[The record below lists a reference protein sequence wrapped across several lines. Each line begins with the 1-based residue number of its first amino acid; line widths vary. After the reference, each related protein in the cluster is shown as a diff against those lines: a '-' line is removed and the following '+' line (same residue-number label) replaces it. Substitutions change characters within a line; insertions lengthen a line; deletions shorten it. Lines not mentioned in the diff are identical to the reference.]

1 MNIPVSEL
9 KRVVVIGGGFAGL
22 EFAKKLRN
30 KRFQVILLDKHNY
43 HTFQPLL
50 YQVATAGLEPD
61 SIAFPL
67 RKTFRDYPNLL
78 FRMAEVERID
88 TARNCIHTNIGEL
101 EFDYLVIASGSKTNF
116 FGNSEI
122 EAFSLPMKTIPQALN
137 IRSALLQNLEDALN
151 SQDLKERQALM
162 SVAIVGGGPTGVE
175 LAGALAEL
183 KAHVLPADYPDLD
196 VRQMEIHLIEA
207 APKLLAAMSD
217 EAAQKSVEFLEKL
230 GVKIWLDSF
239 VKSYD
244 GKTITTQK
252 GVKIE
257 SYNLIWAAGV
267 KGNFI
272 PGIPETSQLQ
282 NGRIAVN
289 DINAVLDT
297 SNVFAIGDVAQITNH
312 SEGKGHPMLAQVA
325 IQQGKNLAMNLER
338 MNQGTPTL
346 PFQYKDP
353 GTMATIGRN
362 KAVVDL
368 PSWKTQGAFA
378 WFIWMFVHVLALV
391 GFRNKLVVLA
401 NWAYNYLKYARDIR
415 LIIRPYIKV
424 KPEAKNP
431 EG

>member
-30 KRFQVILLDKHNY
+30 KRFQVVVIDKHNY

-67 RKTFRDYPNLL
+67 RKTFRDYKNLF
-78 FRMAEVERID
+78 FRMAEVLEVD
-88 TARNCIHTNIGEL
+88 TEKNCIKTNIGDL
-101 EFDYLVIASGSKTNF
+101 DFDYLVIASGSKTNY
-116 FGNSEI
+116 FGNEEI
-122 EAFSLPMKTIPQALN
+122 KEHSLPMKTIPQALN
-137 IRSALLQNLEDALN
+137 IRSSILQNLEDALN
-151 SQDLKERQALM
+151 TKDLNERQALM

-183 KAHVLPADYPDLD
+183 KTHVLPADYPDLD

-207 APKLLAAMSD
+207 APKLLAVMS
-217 EAAQKSVEFLEKL
+217 EGASEKSQDFLEKL
-230 GVKIWLDSF
+230 GVKIWLDTF

-244 GKTITTQK
+244 GRTVTTQK
-252 GVKIE
+252 GRTIL

-267 KGNFI
+267 MGNSI
-272 PGIPETSQLQ
+272 AGIPAESQLG
-282 NGRIAVN
+282 NGRITV
-289 DINAVLDT
+289 DDFNAILNT
-297 SNVFAIGDVAQITNH
+297 KNIFAIGDVAQMMSIG
-312 SEGKGHPMLAQVA
+312 EGKGHPMLAQVA
-325 IQQGKNLAMNLER
+325 IQQGKNLANNLEKLEA
-338 MNQGTPTL
+338 GKSL
-346 PFQYKDP
+346 AKFEYHDP
-353 GTMATIGRN
+353 GTMATVGRN

-368 PSWKTQGAFA
+368 PKWHTQGAFA

-415 LIIRPYIKV
+415 LIIRPYV
-424 KPEAKNP
+424 KPSSKQK
-431 EG
+431 